1 MSGLLNDV
9 ITGRHNDLAWVVS
22 SSSDLSELSVNGLS
36 GSSVE
41 QEGSKRENDS
51 FTMHVVV
58 ILYLIRHK
66 ISFPFSHLMTVRY
79 KGYVTDLE
87 EYIRSLTRDHILL
100 RDREDILIWNFAPV
114 CIYSEV
120 RIYRPEWNG
129 TRS

>member
-1 MSGLLNDV
+1 
-9 ITGRHNDLAWVVS
+9 
-22 SSSDLSELSVNGLS
+22 
-36 GSSVE
+36 
-41 QEGSKRENDS
+41 
-51 FTMHVVV
+51 MHVVV

-114 CIYSEV
+114 GTYTLKSGYTVLSGMGLDREV
-120 RIYRPEWNG
+120 VWW
-129 TRS
+129 